1 MTPRDFAEKRTSPG
15 KGYLALTP
23 ILAVLFGVLASLFL
37 MVLVIVIIIKS
48 RRLHPRKSEL
58 KGTSDERESPGII
71 HLCEAPNG
79 NDQIQDIISVHNDH
93 QVKQFQE
100 DYHLN
105 SPDTSGIREHLKP
118 ASSKNSSHQTS
129 PRREY
134 QDGHEGSF
142 YINPENLLRQKGVML
157 PREPD
162 TLTAVAYHLEATS
175 TPTRNKSPTVSE
187 CYDQQDAQLLRGTTQ
202 ESTVM
207 TLPWLPPAFEIYHD
221 QFTVQRT
228 PVVSPSRSHV
238 TVDPKRADAE
248 RIRKPRLTI
257 NTSECSWKAT
267 NNPRSLKRMR
277 SLEAEDVTSPYLL
290 DAPVFQEEWKIKET
304 LLATSPWLYEEPHRS
319 ESLGAPEFVEG
330 LAPWPPLVTKKAE
343 KVRIVCPLD
352 SK

>member
-79 NDQIQDIISVHNDH
+79 NDQIQDIISVHNGDH
-93 QVKQFQE
+93 PRVTYG
-100 DYHLN
+100 DDDL
-105 SPDTSGIREHLKP
+105 R
-118 ASSKNSSHQTS
+118 SSK
-129 PRREY
+129 
-134 QDGHEGSF
+134 
-142 YINPENLLRQKGVML
+142 
-157 PREPD
+157 
-162 TLTAVAYHLEATS
+162 
-175 TPTRNKSPTVSE
+175 
-187 CYDQQDAQLLRGTTQ
+187 
-202 ESTVM
+202 
-207 TLPWLPPAFEIYHD
+207 
-221 QFTVQRT
+221 VQRT

-352 SK
+352 SKVRIELKF